1 MRRLRQAIVEATC
14 GVMYHWIV
22 QVVLKLK
29 RLDHTL
35 AIAEYRA
42 RASPSEVWQL

>member
-1 MRRLRQAIVEATC
+1 
-14 GVMYHWIV
+14 MYHWIV

-35 AIAEYRA
+35 AIAENRA
-42 RASPSEVWQL
+42 SASPSEVWQLLLMILMHPWYREAI